1 LRDVALTA
9 PYMHDGYY
17 PTLADVVQHYN
28 RGGVPGAG
36 TDFASADAGAAGPH
50 VAVQIKPLDLTD
62 QEAADLVAFLE
73 TLTGAPLPSEQTS
86 APRADAGA
94 APADAAP
101 PLDAH
106 PDAPVDASAGP

>member
-1 LRDVALTA
+1 
-9 PYMHDGYY
+9 MHDGHYQ
-17 PTLADVVQHYN
+17 TLADVVQHYN

-36 TDFASADAGAAGPH
+36 TAFTEPDAGAAGPH
-50 VAVQIKPLDLTD
+50 VAVQLKPLDLTD

-86 APRADAGA
+86 APRTDAGSPPADAG
-94 APADAAP
+94 P

-106 PDAPVDASAGP
+106 RDGPVDASPGQ